1 MIKRYFAT
9 KDNTI
14 TNAFKEDLT
23 TRGTGSNMGASD
35 VVEVFSIY
43 GQAASGSAELSRV
56 LLQFDM
62 SHLSTDRSATTI
74 PGSGSVSWFLKMY
87 DAPHSKTV
95 PRDYTLV
102 VSQVSSSWQ
111 EGYGLD
117 MENYEDI
124 TRDNIGSSWV
134 NANNSFAS
142 ASATITALSKTA
154 GQANTRV
161 LSVADSA
168 GNSVSFAIDNS
179 LSTSTATKI
188 AFANANSNANQFA
201 TNIAAAVNAAMAAST
216 LNVSASSS
224 DATVTL
230 TQTAKGIAGN
240 SAATIVGTAVSD
252 SVLTVASQFS
262 GGDGEWATPG
272 GDFRST
278 GMKEQSFTTGLEDL
292 DLDVT
297 HIVENWLD
305 GGAAGTTNYGFGIY
319 LTSSLEAYHSNSS
332 GTTSGSVLHNV
343 SGSTKS
349 YYTKR
354 FFGRES
360 EFFFKRPVLEARWD
374 DSRRDD
380 RGNFYFSSSLAPA
393 GDNLN
398 TIYLY
403 NYVRGRLRDIPS
415 IGTNPIHVSLFS
427 GSSDNT
433 SPSGSALALSLDIG
447 GNVGS
452 NNVYVVTG
460 SRVATGIYAATFAM
474 TGSSSLSKVFD
485 VWFSGSTSIQT
496 AAGAAIQF
504 STGSISP
511 NSFNGMGATESQNY
525 VLSMPNLR
533 NQYRYGETPKMR
545 LYVREKNWSPN
556 IYTVANQTSIPSL
569 LIESASYQIKRAID
583 DEIVVPYGTG
593 SLYHTGLSY
602 DVTGNYFKL
611 DTRMFEQGYQYEIY
625 YAFYNED
632 TANYVE
638 QPYKFK
644 FRVSEE

>member
-14 TNAFKEDLT
+14 TNAFQEDLA

-35 VVEVFSIY
+35 VLEVFSIY
-43 GQAASGSAELSRV
+43 GQAASGSAELSRA

-62 SHLSTDRSATTI
+62 SHLSTDRTATTI
-74 PGSGSVSWFLKMY
+74 PLSGSVSWYLKVY
-87 DAPHSKTV
+87 AAPHSKTV
-95 PRDYTLV
+95 PRDYKLV
-102 VSQVSSSWQ
+102 ISQVSSSWE

-124 TRDNIGSSWV
+124 TRDGFGSNWM
-134 NANNSFAS
+134 S
-142 ASATITALSKTA
+142 AS
-154 GQANTRV
+154 N
-161 LSVADSA
+161 
-168 GNSVSFAIDNS
+168 
-179 LSTSTATKI
+179 STAWK
-188 AFANANSNANQFA
+188 
-201 TNIAAAVNAAMAAST
+201 
-216 LNVSASSS
+216 
-224 DATVTL
+224 
-230 TQTAKGIAGN
+230 
-240 SAATIVGTAVSD
+240 
-252 SVLTVASQFS
+252 
-262 GGDGEWATPG
+262 TPG
-272 GDFRST
+272 GDYRTT
-278 GMKEQSFTTGLEDL
+278 GMMEQSFSTGLENI

-305 GGAAGTTNYGFGIY
+305 GGASGTTNYGFGIY
-319 LTSSLEAYHSNSS
+319 LSSSYEAYLSNSS
-332 GTTSGSVLHNV
+332 GTNAGAVLHNI
-343 SGSTKS
+343 SGAVKS

-354 FFGRES
+354 FFGRET
-360 EFFFKRPVLEARWD
+360 EFFFKRPTLEARWD

-380 RGNFYFSSSLAPA
+380 RGSFYFSSSLAPA

-415 IGTNPIHVSLFS
+415 IGTNAIHVSLFS
-427 GSSDNT
+427 GSSNNT
-433 SPSGSALALSLDIG
+433 SPSGSALALSMDIG
-447 GNVGS
+447 GNVGT
-452 NNVYVVTG
+452 NNTYVVTG
-460 SRVATGIYAATFAM
+460 SRVETGIYAATFAF
-474 TGSSSLSKVFD
+474 TGSSSLTKVFD
-485 VWFSGSTSIQT
+485 VWFSGSTTIQT
-496 AAGAAIQF
+496 AATAPIQF
-504 STGSISP
+504 STGSITP
-511 NSFNGMGATESQNY
+511 LSFNGMGATENQNY

-533 NQYRYGETPKMR
+533 DQYRYGETPKVR

-556 IYTVANQTSIPSL
+556 IYTVASRTSIPSL
-569 LIESASYQIKRAID
+569 LIQSASYQIKRAID

-611 DTRMFEQGYQYEIY
+611 DTGMFDQGYQYEIY